1 MMTTM
6 VDLSVL
12 IIILVI
18 LLMPYLIIG
27 LLMFTLGRTVRL
39 KKDFSQKPTVTICLP
54 TYNEEKFI
62 ERKLDNLLEQTYPIH
77 EILIYDCST
86 DKTPAIIQKYQK
98 KNSSIKLIRQPVRIG
113 MARTL
118 NQAFIDATGEIL
130 IKTDCD
136 SFLKSRDAISE
147 LVANFGDKRVGGA
160 TGVSTAQKGTEKVVR
175 RFLRIIQIL
184 ETNIDSTIIGD
195 SQSLCAFRM
204 SFVKP
209 VDINSMAEDTEEM
222 VLIRRQGHKV
232 IVDPSVIAEEEGV
245 QSEFRIRRLQKDR
258 RAQGVIRVL
267 LLRNNFLFL
276 NPRFG
281 LYGLI
286 VFPLELFIVVFSP
299 FLLIGFGIVLAI
311 LLYAIHPIIALALV
325 STFVLAFVHRSN
337 IIAAIIDTELSGL
350 IGTIMTLSKKDNP
363 LWDKVR

>member
-1 MMTTM
+1 MML
-6 VDLSVL
+6 DLSIL

-18 LLMPYLIIG
+18 LLVPYLIIV
-27 LLMFTLGRTVRL
+27 LLMFTLGRTVKL
-39 KKDFSQKPTVTICLP
+39 KKDFNQKPTVTIFLP

-62 ERKLDNLLEQTYPIH
+62 EKKLDNLLEQTYPIH

-86 DKTPAIIQKYQK
+86 DKTPAIIQGYQK
-98 KNSSIKLIRQPVRIG
+98 KNPSIKLIRQPARIG

-267 LLRNNFLFL
+267 LLRNN
-276 NPRFG
+276 
-281 LYGLI
+281 
-286 VFPLELFIVVFSP
+286 
-299 FLLIGFGIVLAI
+299 
-311 LLYAIHPIIALALV
+311 
-325 STFVLAFVHRSN
+325 
-337 IIAAIIDTELSGL
+337 
-350 IGTIMTLSKKDNP
+350 
-363 LWDKVR
+363 

>member
-1 MMTTM
+1 MML
-6 VDLSVL
+6 DLSIL
-12 IIILVI
+12 IIILGI
-18 LLMPYLIIG
+18 LLVPYLIIV
-27 LLMFTLGRTVRL
+27 LLMFTLGRTVKL
-39 KKDFSQKPTVTICLP
+39 KKNFNIKPTVTIFLP

-62 ERKLDNLLEQTYPIH
+62 EKKLDNLLEQTYPIH

-98 KNSSIKLIRQPVRIG
+98 KNPSIKLIRQPARIG

-136 SFLKSRDAISE
+136 SFLRSKDAISE

-160 TGVSTAQKGTEKVVR
+160 TGVCIAQKGVEKVLR
-175 RFLRIIQIL
+175 RFLTTIQIL
-184 ETNIDSTIIGD
+184 ETNIDSTVIGN
-195 SQSLCAFRM
+195 SSCLCAFKM
-204 SFVKP
+204 SLVKP
-209 VDINSMAEDTEEM
+209 VDANSMAEDTEEL

-232 IVDPSVIAEEEGV
+232 VVDPSVVAEEEV
-245 QSEFRIRRLQKDR
+245 PNQFRKRRLQKDR
-258 RAQGVIRVL
+258 RAQGVTGV
-267 LLRNNFLFL
+267 LLRNSSLLL

-281 LYGLI
+281 PYGLI
-286 VFPLELFIVVFSP
+286 VLPLELFILAFSP

-311 LLYAIHPIIALALV
+311 LLYTIHSIIAIALMAA
-325 STFVLAFVHRSN
+325 FALAFAHRSN

-350 IGTIMTLSKKDNP
+350 IGTLMNLAKKEDS
-363 LWDKVR
+363 LWIKVR